1 MPIYDI
7 KSNRDGDIVP
17 LFARFIRGL
26 AGFYFARILETK
38 QKSFWKF
45 CVTKEKRGVSFE
57 YG

>member
-26 AGFYFARILETK
+26 AGFYFVRIFRNETKIILEILCYK
-38 QKSFWKF
+38 GEERCKF
-45 CVTKEKRGVSFE
+45 
-57 YG
+57 